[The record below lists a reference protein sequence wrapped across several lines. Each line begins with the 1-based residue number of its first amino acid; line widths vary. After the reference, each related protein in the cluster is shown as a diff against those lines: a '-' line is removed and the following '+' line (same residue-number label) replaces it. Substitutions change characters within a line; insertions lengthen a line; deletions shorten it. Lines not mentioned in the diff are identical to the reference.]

1 MGGRASLT
9 GRTGRALGTDRPLT
23 VAAVVIAAATALAST
38 AHAAV
43 PATVKVQSLDV
54 SAGEPISLPGY
65 WFAAAAPVP
74 AAAVVLLHGC
84 AGAYDRHGELG
95 ERMIGYAARLNAL
108 GIHALVVDSLTPRGE
123 HEICTQRGSQRR
135 VHPAQRRLDAWGALA
150 WLAAQ
155 PGVDR
160 ERLGLIG
167 WSNGGSTTLAA
178 TDARDAAWAQQPVHP
193 AFAVAFY
200 PNCSGALAAG
210 WQVAIPLLMLIGS
223 ADDWTPAQPCRR
235 LAGGQPQVTLVEYEG
250 AYHGFD
256 GSGSVR
262 VRHDVAGGTR
272 PGQGVHVG
280 GDPAARAAALQRLDE
295 FLRQV
300 DATGR

>member
-1 MGGRASLT
+1 MACNILDANDVRGTRMGTAAVGVALALLIAS
-9 GRTGRALGTDRPLT
+9 AA
-23 VAAVVIAAATALAST
+23 VAAPDRVS
-38 AHAAV
+38 V
-43 PATVKVQSLDV
+43 PSLDAPT
-54 SAGEPISLPGY
+54 SEPIVLPGY
-65 WFAAAAPVP
+65 WFPAATSGT

-95 ERMIGYAARLNAL
+95 ERMTGYAARLNAL

-123 HEICTQRGSQRR
+123 REICTQRGSQRR

-167 WSNGGSTTLAA
+167 WSNGGSTVLAA
-178 TDARDAAWAQQPVHP
+178 TDARDAAWADAPVRP

-200 PNCSGALAAG
+200 PGCSPALAAG
-210 WQVAIPLLMLIGS
+210 WKAATPLLMLIGS

-235 LAGGQPQVTLVEYEG
+235 LAGDQPQVTLVEYEG

-256 GSGSVR
+256 GSGPVR
-262 VRHDVAGGTR
+262 VRRDVAGGTR

-280 GDPAARAAALQRLDE
+280 GDPAARSDALQRLDD
-295 FLRQV
+295 FLRQAG
-300 DATGR
+300 ATGR